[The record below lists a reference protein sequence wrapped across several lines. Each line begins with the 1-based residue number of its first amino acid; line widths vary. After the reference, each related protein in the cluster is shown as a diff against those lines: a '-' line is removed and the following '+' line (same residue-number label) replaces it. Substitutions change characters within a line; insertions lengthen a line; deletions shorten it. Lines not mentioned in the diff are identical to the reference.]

1 VAIRD
6 ARTYSGEG
14 DHVHRFTRL
23 LKTTL
28 VAAAG
33 VVTALAVAGLTQASA
48 GGALSASTSTTK
60 TATTPTTTTP
70 VKTTTTPAKTT
81 TTPAKTTT
89 TPAKSAPKATTRDV
103 TCKAALIAAVTPIDN
118 AENFGTLKCSSPL
131 GKGVQHDR
139 SKITRPTPTTGTYTG
154 SFTLFFNTGTLRGS
168 WRLTFVVATG
178 KATYEGTMK
187 ISSGTGE
194 FKGVKG
200 TGTITGTSAD
210 LVHTALAEK
219 LTLTIPA
226 PKK

>member
-1 VAIRD
+1 MAIRD

-70 VKTTTTPAKTT
+70 VKTTTTPT
-81 TTPAKTTT
+81 KTTT

-139 SKITRPTPTTGTYTG
+139 SKITRPTSTTGTYTG
-154 SFTLFFNTGTLRGS
+154 SFALFFNTGTLRGS

-194 FKGVKG
+194 FKSVKG
-200 TGTITGTSAD
+200 TGTITGTSGD

>member
-1 VAIRD
+1 MAIRD

-70 VKTTTTPAKTT
+70 VKTTTTPTKTT
-81 TTPAKTTT
+81 TTPAI
-89 TPAKSAPKATTRDV
+89 SAPKATTRDV

-139 SKITRPTPTTGTYTG
+139 SKITRPTSTTGTYTG

-194 FKGVKG
+194 FKSVKG
-200 TGTITGTSAD
+200 TGTITGTSGD

>member
-1 VAIRD
+1 
-6 ARTYSGEG
+6 
-14 DHVHRFTRL
+14 L

-70 VKTTTTPAKTT
+70 VKTTTTPT
-81 TTPAKTTT
+81 KTTT

-103 TCKAALIAAVTPIDN
+103 TCKAALIAAITPIDN
-118 AENFGTLKCSSPL
+118 AENFGTLKCSSPF

-178 KATYEGTMK
+178 KATYDGTMK

-194 FKGVKG
+194 FKSVKG
-200 TGTITGTSAD
+200 TGTITGTSGD

>member
-1 VAIRD
+1 MAIRD
-6 ARTYSGEG
+6 ARTYSGKG

-70 VKTTTTPAKTT
+70 VKTTTTPT
-81 TTPAKTTT
+81 KTTT

-103 TCKAALIAAVTPIDN
+103 TCKAALIAAVTPIDD